1 MNKKKYFTYTEYG
14 CHPEEGHY
22 CNCTI
27 RYATKDDEEYN
38 GYNMVGRGGDEGFDM
53 FISDNLEDAII
64 NAHFNPN
71 AIKFTN
77 PSYNIAIIGITQ
89 DGNLIY
95 DYEKMIEYL
104 LDCMSEEE
112 AIDFIEYNTLGILP
126 TIPIENRPVI
136 LYNVDNCIIKE
147 FL

>member
-1 MNKKKYFTYTEYG
+1 MKKNNIFMN
-14 CHPEEGHY
+14 
-22 CNCTI
+22 
-27 RYATKDDEEYN
+27 
-38 GYNMVGRGGDEGFDM
+38 
-53 FISDNLEDAII
+53 L
-64 NAHFNPN
+64 NPN

-77 PSYNIAIIGITQ
+77 PSYDTAIIGITQ

>member
-1 MNKKKYFTYTEYG
+1 M
-14 CHPEEGHY
+14 
-22 CNCTI
+22 
-27 RYATKDDEEYN
+27 
-38 GYNMVGRGGDEGFDM
+38 
-53 FISDNLEDAII
+53 
-64 NAHFNPN
+64 NPN

-77 PSYNIAIIGITQ
+77 PPYNTAIIGITQ

-95 DYEKMIEYL
+95 DYEKMITCL
-104 LDCMSEEE
+104 LEDMSEEE

>member
-1 MNKKKYFTYTEYG
+1 M
-14 CHPEEGHY
+14 
-22 CNCTI
+22 
-27 RYATKDDEEYN
+27 
-38 GYNMVGRGGDEGFDM
+38 
-53 FISDNLEDAII
+53 
-64 NAHFNPN
+64 NPN

-77 PSYNIAIIGITQ
+77 PSYNTAIVGTTWE
-89 DGNLIY
+89 GNLVY
-95 DYEKMIEYL
+95 DYDKMVEYL

-136 LYNVDNCIIKE
+136 LYNVDENIIKE